1 MLYVRIALCQMI
13 SSFYLTFPGFLFFLA
28 MPVPIEAAKRNFVAM
43 QGYLEAL

>member
-43 QGYLEAL
+43 QEYLEAL